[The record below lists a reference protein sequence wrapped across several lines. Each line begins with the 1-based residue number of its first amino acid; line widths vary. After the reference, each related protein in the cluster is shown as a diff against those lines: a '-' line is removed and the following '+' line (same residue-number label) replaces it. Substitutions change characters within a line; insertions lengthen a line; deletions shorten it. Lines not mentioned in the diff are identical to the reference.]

1 MGGEM
6 KTASETVSAPADR
19 VVTVLDEF
27 CYIPEWVFREKTRM
41 PDRASCAVMIFKE
54 LPKLKEDG
62 K

>member
-1 MGGEM
+1 MSRED
-6 KTASETVSAPADR
+6 ETVSRTADR

-27 CYIPEWVFREKTRM
+27 CLIPEWVFRAKTRM

-54 LPKLKEDG
+54 SPKLKEDG

>member
-1 MGGEM
+1 MSRED
-6 KTASETVSAPADR
+6 ETVSGTADG

-27 CYIPEWVFREKTRM
+27 CLIPEWVLKSKTRM
-41 PDRASCAVMIFKE
+41 PDRASCSVMIFKE